1 MRRPLVFIS
10 LALSVALVISL
21 VVGWASTRGPKA
33 AAKVQN
39 KPVNASPDVPEH
51 VIYGF
56 MFQHVGWLNQ
66 KAEELE
72 KQGQDA
78 SAFRLHYKHSALLS
92 DKEAQVLD
100 QVALDTNQKVK
111 ILDDEAKKI
120 IQEIRDQTPGGK
132 LQPGQNVPEVPARL
146 TSMQQQRDEVIRA
159 GIAKLKD
166 GFEESRFLQFQG
178 FVKQEIGSKVTN
190 LVAPGSM
197 LRKPARITPEMLK
210 NARRLQ

>member
-1 MRRPLVFIS
+1 MRRPIVFIS
-10 LALSVALVISL
+10 LALSVALVVSL
-21 VVGWASTRGPKA
+21 VVGWASTHRPKPS
-33 AAKVQN
+33 AKVQAN
-39 KPVNASPDVPEH
+39 PVNVSQEVPEH
-51 VIYGF
+51 VMYGF

-78 SAFRLHYKHSALLS
+78 SPYRSHYKQSALLN

-100 QVALDTNQKVK
+100 QVALDTNRKVK

-120 IQEIRDQTPGGK
+120 IQEIRAQTPGGK
-132 LQPGQNVPEVPARL
+132 LQPGQSIPQVPARL

-190 LVAPGSM
+190 LLTPGSM
-197 LRKPARITPEMLK
+197 LHNPGAITPEMLK
-210 NARRLQ
+210 NARRVQ